1 MAGCMD
7 GRKRLMWNCES
18 WNVTVIRGGWRRRRM
33 RERDVGK
40 VSLGW
45 LEEGIRKVLMCE
57 QVSA

>member
-1 MAGCMD
+1 
-7 GRKRLMWNCES
+7 MWNCES